1 MTEQL
6 NETPENNR
14 NERRQL
20 SISIDQK
27 PKVNSQVSDNLEN
40 DYQFFRKLV
49 KNNIFQLTD
58 VSGTSDTIKCFVH
71 KSITMTIL
79 YSFVF
84 V

>member
-1 MTEQL
+1 MV
-6 NETPENNR
+6 NETPENNQ
-14 NERRQL
+14 NEKQQL

-27 PKVNSQVSDNLEN
+27 PKVNSQMSDNLEN

-58 VSGTSDTIKCFVH
+58 VSGTADTIKCFIH
-71 KSITMTIL
+71 KSITIIIL

>member
-27 PKVNSQVSDNLEN
+27 SKVNSQVSDNLEN

-58 VSGTSDTIKCFVH
+58 VLGTSDTIKCFVH
-71 KSITMTIL
+71 KSIQKL

>member
-1 MTEQL
+1 MTKQL
-6 NETPENNR
+6 NETPENNQ
-14 NERRQL
+14 NERRQP

-49 KNNIFQLTD
+49 KNNIFQLTN
-58 VSGTSDTIKCFVH
+58 VSGTADTIKCFVR
-71 KSITMTIL
+71 KSITMVIL